1 MMHRPLAFLAL
12 GLSLFCQP
20 AFAGLRLIRHWQAS
34 PVLLQHVEYS
44 PGGTSLL
51 TASGAGIAQL
61 WQLNGQPGPVMQGQR
76 PPMFNAHFNGVGDQ
90 IVTTGYD
97 GSVWIWDS
105 QGQRLYAHALHQAA
119 VAEARFFDG
128 PSGFGPGLITS
139 SDDGQ
144 FVIRH
149 ANGAPLWS
157 TQFSG
162 TARQF
167 SISPSSDLIVASS
180 DDGQLHLIRPH
191 PAAKTASVTSLQTP
205 HGRINQVSFS
215 PDARQFAVAGKD
227 GTVSIWTRDG
237 TPKFSLQASRSGWS
251 RGAAYCATSP
261 SVLLTIG
268 DDGNLMEWSRTG
280 QLLGSLRLSQ
290 TSSLTSIDC
299 SPAGR
304 HVSIVGSQGELWLVA
319 ITSGER

>member
-1 MMHRPLAFLAL
+1 
-12 GLSLFCQP
+12 
-20 AFAGLRLIRHWQAS
+20 
-34 PVLLQHVEYS
+34 
-44 PGGTSLL
+44 
-51 TASGAGIAQL
+51 
-61 WQLNGQPGPVMQGQR
+61 
-76 PPMFNAHFNGVGDQ
+76 MFNAHFNAVGDQ

-105 QGQRLYAHALHQAA
+105 HGQRLHAHSLHQAA
-119 VAEARFFDG
+119 VAEARFLDG

-144 FVIRH
+144 LVIRD

-180 DDGQLHLIRPH
+180 DDGQLHLIRPL
-191 PAAKTASVTSLQTP
+191 PTAKTASVTSLQTS

-215 PDARQFAVAGKD
+215 PDARQLAVAGKD
-227 GTVSIWTRDG
+227 GTVSVWTGDG
-237 TPKFSLQASRSGWS
+237 TPMFSLQASRSGWS
-251 RGAAYCATSP
+251 RGAAYCATRP

-280 QLLGSLRLSQ
+280 QLLGSLRLSP

-319 ITSGER
+319 ITPGDR